1 MPTIVIAG
9 GGIAGLEAL
18 IALHGHLGS
27 TARIELLEGNTDL
40 VERQRAVAE
49 PFGGAPARRFDLVR
63 IAADHGAHLRPD
75 RLASVDTEARR
86 VRTVRGDTLDYD
98 ALLIAVGA
106 TPDMAI
112 PGALTFTGPRDVGA
126 FSALLADLDAG
137 RVQRVAFAVPG
148 SVTWTL
154 PLYELALM
162 TGEHVRSRGLD
173 DVGLVL
179 VTPEHSPLE
188 AFGARIASHIRSL
201 LAERDIAVCTHSVPL
216 RAGPGGLIVAHGSPS
231 RPNGSSRC
239 PGSWARGSAGCH
251 TTGRASSPPTRTAP
265 SSGPMSSGRPGTAP
279 PSRSSRAASPPSR
292 PLPRRRRSPVRSART
307 CPGALPSRP
316 ARDAARSR
324 RPQLPGLPPRRRPD
338 DAAVVAADQGRR
350 TAPLRISRAAH
361 AGNAGGESDEI
372 DVGELLLGLAER
384 HATVGE
390 DALALRCLDAAA
402 QVRGG
407 LAPHAAPP
415 RRANRR
421 AAGESPMTS
430 ETPPA
435 HRPGDR
441 RRAAAPKHPGT
452 GGIR

>member
-1 MPTIVIAG
+1 MRAPSLDDMPTIVIAG

-75 RLASVDTEARR
+75 RLASVDTEAHR

-112 PGALTFTGPRDVGA
+112 PGALTFSGPRDVGA

-162 TGEHVRSRGLD
+162 TGEHVRSRGLE
-173 DVGLVL
+173 DVGLML

-201 LAERDIAVCTHSVPL
+201 LVERDIAVCTHSVPL
-216 RAGPGGLIVAHGSPS
+216 RAGPGGLIVAHREPVQAQRIVSLPRLVGPWIGGMPHDGEGFLPTDEDGAVLGTDAVWAAGDGTAFPLKQGGLAAQQAAAAASAIARALGADVPPEPF
-231 RPNGSSRC
+231 RPVLRGMLLDPAGPRFLDSSRGDV
-239 PGSWARGSAGCH
+239 P
-251 TTGRASSPPTRTAP
+251 TTPLWWPPTK
-265 SSGPMSSGRPGTAP
+265 
-279 PSRSSRAASPPSR
+279 
-292 PLPRRRRSPVRSART
+292 
-307 CPGALPSRP
+307 
-316 ARDAARSR
+316 
-324 RPQLPGLPPRRRPD
+324 
-338 DAAVVAADQGRR
+338 VAAPHLSEYLSPH
-350 TAPLRISRAAH
+350 APDMP
-361 AGNAGGESDEI
+361 AGSEAI

-402 QVRGG
+402 QVRGA
-407 LAPHAAPP
+407 L
-415 RRANRR
+415 
-421 AAGESPMTS
+421 
-430 ETPPA
+430 PPA
-435 HRPGDR
+435 
-441 RRAAAPKHPGT
+441 AAARRDELAASGVAS
-452 GGIR
+452 

>member
-1 MPTIVIAG
+1 MRAPRLDDMPTIVIAG

-112 PGALTFTGPRDVGA
+112 PGALTFSGPRDVGA

-162 TGEHVRSRGLD
+162 TGEHVRSRGLE
-173 DVGLVL
+173 DVGLML

-201 LAERDIAVCTHSVPL
+201 LAERDIAVCTDSVPL
-216 RAGPGGLIVAHGSPS
+216 RAGPGGLIVAHREPVQAQRIVSLPRLVGPWIGGMPHDGEGFLPTDEDGAVLGTDAVWAAGDGTAFPLKQGGLAAQQAAAAASAIARALGADVPPEPF
-231 RPNGSSRC
+231 RPVLRGMLLDPAGPRFLDSSRGDV
-239 PGSWARGSAGCH
+239 PTTPLWWPPTKVAAPHLSEYLSPHAPDMPAGSAG
-251 TTGRASSPPTRTAP
+251 
-265 SSGPMSSGRPGTAP
+265 
-279 PSRSSRAASPPSR
+279 
-292 PLPRRRRSPVRSART
+292 
-307 CPGALPSRP
+307 
-316 ARDAARSR
+316 
-324 RPQLPGLPPRRRPD
+324 
-338 DAAVVAADQGRR
+338 
-350 TAPLRISRAAH
+350 
-361 AGNAGGESDEI
+361 I

-402 QVRGG
+402 QVRGA
-407 LAPHAAPP
+407 L
-415 RRANRR
+415 
-421 AAGESPMTS
+421 
-430 ETPPA
+430 PPA
-435 HRPGDR
+435 
-441 RRAAAPKHPGT
+441 AAARRDELAASGVAP
-452 GGIR
+452 

>member
-1 MPTIVIAG
+1 MEGAVRAPRLDDMPTIVIAG

-112 PGALTFTGPRDVGA
+112 PGALTFSGPRDVGA

-162 TGEHVRSRGLD
+162 TGEHVRSRGLE
-173 DVGLVL
+173 DVGLML

-201 LAERDIAVCTHSVPL
+201 LVERDIAVCTHSVPL
-216 RAGPGGLIVAHGSPS
+216 RAGPGGLIVAHREPVQAQRIVSLPRLVGPWIGGMPHDGEGFLPTDEDGAVLGTDAVWAAGDGTAFPLKQGGLAAQQAAAAASAIARALGADVPPEPF
-231 RPNGSSRC
+231 RPVLRGMLLDPAGPRFLDSSRGDV
-239 PGSWARGSAGCH
+239 P
-251 TTGRASSPPTRTAP
+251 TTPLWWPPTK
-265 SSGPMSSGRPGTAP
+265 
-279 PSRSSRAASPPSR
+279 
-292 PLPRRRRSPVRSART
+292 
-307 CPGALPSRP
+307 
-316 ARDAARSR
+316 
-324 RPQLPGLPPRRRPD
+324 
-338 DAAVVAADQGRR
+338 VAAPHLSDYL
-350 TAPLRISRAAH
+350 APH
-361 AGNAGGESDEI
+361 APDMPAGSEGI

-402 QVRGG
+402 QVRGA
-407 LAPHAAPP
+407 L
-415 RRANRR
+415 
-421 AAGESPMTS
+421 
-430 ETPPA
+430 PPA
-435 HRPGDR
+435 
-441 RRAAAPKHPGT
+441 AAARRDELAASGVAS
-452 GGIR
+452 

>member
-1 MPTIVIAG
+1 MRAPRLDDMPTIVIAG

-112 PGALTFTGPRDVGA
+112 PGALTFSGPRDVGA

-162 TGEHVRSRGLD
+162 TGEHVRSRGLE
-173 DVGLVL
+173 DVGLML

-201 LAERDIAVCTHSVPL
+201 LVERDIAVCTHSVPL
-216 RAGPGGLIVAHGSPS
+216 RAGPGGLIVAHREPVQAQRIVSLPRLVGPWIGGMPHDGEGFLPTDEDGAVLGTDAVWAAGDGTAFPLKQGGLAAQQAAAAASAIARALGADVPPEPF
-231 RPNGSSRC
+231 RPVLRGMLLDPAGPRFLDSSRGDV
-239 PGSWARGSAGCH
+239 P
-251 TTGRASSPPTRTAP
+251 TTPLWWPPTK
-265 SSGPMSSGRPGTAP
+265 
-279 PSRSSRAASPPSR
+279 
-292 PLPRRRRSPVRSART
+292 
-307 CPGALPSRP
+307 
-316 ARDAARSR
+316 
-324 RPQLPGLPPRRRPD
+324 
-338 DAAVVAADQGRR
+338 VAAPHLSDYLSPH
-350 TAPLRISRAAH
+350 APEMP
-361 AGNAGGESDEI
+361 AGSESI

-384 HATVGE
+384 HVTVGE

-402 QVRGG
+402 QVRGA
-407 LAPHAAPP
+407 L
-415 RRANRR
+415 
-421 AAGESPMTS
+421 
-430 ETPPA
+430 PPA
-435 HRPGDR
+435 
-441 RRAAAPKHPGT
+441 AAARRDELAASGVAS
-452 GGIR
+452 